1 MVAIEGVKG
10 TYTDASITGITCW
23 FCQGCGN
30 AIDVARV
37 DTQDGVYKD
46 IVDWAKDKGI
56 LSAAQPEKQ
65 MLKTVEEVGE
75 LADAIGREHKADIA
89 DAIGDVVVTLVIQAE
104 MQEINFRECI
114 EEVYGVISKRTG
126 KMENGLFVKDS

>member
-1 MVAIEGVKG
+1 MLCNCGEQMVAIEGVKG

-46 IVDWAKDKGI
+46 IDRK
-56 LSAAQPEKQ
+56 S
-65 MLKTVEEVGE
+65 
-75 LADAIGREHKADIA
+75 
-89 DAIGDVVVTLVIQAE
+89 VV
-104 MQEINFRECI
+104 
-114 EEVYGVISKRTG
+114 
-126 KMENGLFVKDS
+126 